1 MTRVSF
7 FFFLEILFSNV
18 WMDTGKDEE
27 EDEDMVPMDTSPD
40 DVEAKSMF
48 SVCLV
53 EKHLIFVLFCSDYQ
67 RFYGGGTV
75 RYSEEGR
82 N

>member
-1 MTRVSF
+1 MG
-7 FFFLEILFSNV
+7 
-18 WMDTGKDEE
+18 TGKEEE
-27 EDEDMVPMDTSPD
+27 EDEDLLPMNTSPD
-40 DVEAKSMF
+40 DVETKSMF

-53 EKHLIFVLFCSDYQ
+53 EKNLIFVLFCSDYQ